1 MTRNFSLTR
10 LGQLTNTSYRLLRQ
24 EGLGAFTNR
33 LGLWLRG
40 ERRYMRHDR
49 PELHGYEAYCKA
61 TTPNEAE
68 LAAQRKEARVWQNAP
83 SFGILTPV
91 YQPPLYIFRRTV
103 ESVLAQSYP
112 YWRWYLADSSSNDEI
127 WEYLTYLA
135 AQDARI
141 VPIRLTQ
148 NKGISENSNAA
159 LRQALQEATCEYIAL
174 LDHDDKLAPEA
185 LYAMAKFIQA
195 QPDADFIYS
204 DGDKINAEDHR
215 FDPIFKPN
223 WSPEMLLCVNLLC
236 QMAVM
241 RRDLLAKV
249 GMFDPSKDG
258 AQDWDLFLRISE
270 VTQKIYHLPKVLY
283 HWRVWERSTAS
294 SREAKSYAA
303 EAQLAAIREHLV
315 RTGIQNPRVFFDSEH
330 PIHGTYPLVI
340 WEQPQPRSI
349 AIIIPSRDHAD
360 MLLGC
365 LATLFGRTRYPNYRV
380 IVVDTGSTEQA
391 TFDLYARYAQEP
403 RFQVVK
409 YTEPFNFSKACNFG
423 AQHAAESDLLLFL
436 NNDIEVLDGTWL
448 ARMAQ
453 WYERTGV
460 GIVGAK
466 LIFPDGLVQHG
477 GVYIGGGGLAAH
489 LFSRLPEN
497 LITYFGNDGWYRNVL
512 AVTGACLMISRQA
525 FDAVGGF
532 DEAYQ
537 LNYSDVALC
546 LRAHEAGY
554 RIVYTP
560 HARLIH
566 YESVTHKRRIPR
578 VDFLRANEAFQKWI
592 KSGDPYYN
600 PSLSY
605 AMPNH
610 YVTMDP
616 SHRALYVNRMLMAR
630 LPRKAM
636 ITLPDDLA

>member
-10 LGQLTNTSYRLLRQ
+10 LGQLANTAYRLLRQ
-24 EGLGAFTNR
+24 EGLGAFANR
-33 LGLWLRG
+33 LVLWLRG
-40 ERRYMRHDR
+40 ERRYIRRDR
-49 PELHGYEAYCKA
+49 PELHGYEPYCKA
-61 TTPNEAE
+61 TTPNDAD
-68 LAAQRKEARVWQNAP
+68 LAAQRKEALAWRTAP
-83 SFGILTPV
+83 TFGILTPV
-91 YQPPLYIFRRTV
+91 YKPPLYIFRRTV

-112 YWRWYLADSSSNDEI
+112 HWRWYLADASPNDEI

-141 VPIRLTQ
+141 VPIRLTE
-148 NKGISENSNAA
+148 NRGISENSNAA

-195 QPDADFIYS
+195 HPDADFIYS

-215 FDPIFKPN
+215 FDPIFKPD
-223 WSPEMLLCVNLLC
+223 WSPELLLCVNLLC
-236 QMAVM
+236 QMAVL
-241 RRDLLAKV
+241 RRGLLEKV
-249 GMFDPSKDG
+249 GGFDPTKDG

-294 SREAKSYAA
+294 SRGAKSYAA

-315 RTGIQNPRVFFDSEH
+315 RTGIQNPRVFFDTEH
-330 PIHGTYPLVI
+330 PIHGTYPLVA

-365 LATLFGRTRYPNYRV
+365 LVTLFGRTHYPNYRV

-391 TFDLYARYAQEP
+391 TFALYARYAQEP
-403 RFQVVK
+403 RFQVVQ

-423 AQHAAESDLLLFL
+423 AQHATDSDLLLFL

-453 WYERTGV
+453 WYERPGV

-466 LIFPDGLVQHG
+466 LMFPDGLVQHG

-489 LFSRLPEN
+489 LFGGLPEN
-497 LITYFGNDGWYRNVL
+497 LITYFGNDGWYRNCL
-512 AVTGACLMISRQA
+512 AVTGACLMIGRQV
-525 FDAVGGF
+525 FDEVGGF

-554 RIVYTP
+554 RILYTP

-578 VDFLRANEAFQKWI
+578 ADFLRANEAFQKWI

-605 AMPNH
+605 QMPNH

-616 SHRALYVNRMLMAR
+616 THRAPYVNRMLMAR